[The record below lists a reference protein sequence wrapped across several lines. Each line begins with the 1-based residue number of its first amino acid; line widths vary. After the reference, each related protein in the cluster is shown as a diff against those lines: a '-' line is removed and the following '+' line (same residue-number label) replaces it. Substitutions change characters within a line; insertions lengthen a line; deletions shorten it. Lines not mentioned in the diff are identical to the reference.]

1 MATFK
6 LRDEGRKS
14 CSNVLQTAQPH
25 TGTAA
30 LQGVQP
36 YNGELHSPHMANTTI
51 TNDDFPPLPFQTS
64 QTRSSKNKKVAI
76 KKPHPKPTGHY
87 ATLDDLPDELT
98 LEIINYLPGIDM
110 QDFQLRTLLS
120 LSRSTRNLHRVVSDK
135 IYSTYDSYFC
145 EPYLFLRT
153 LISNP
158 RLGESVR
165 HAKFRYGA
173 DAHLERKRYS
183 PTARDK
189 KIIKEGTKSLNFP
202 DWKGWATRCNSA
214 DVELDIL
221 HTAVM
226 LHTPNL
232 MTLDVEDGV
241 ISAYSKAKWPE
252 LIKKATTGEH
262 FGQAHQFSAL
272 KSVRVDAQNMV
283 IHHLVPILRLPSLR
297 KLELRELSEIEL
309 DMRAP
314 AELKRVLPQGC
325 NNLEDLVLEDCSL
338 RCDAL
343 ETLISSA
350 RSLKSFRFDASQDS
364 VHLDG
369 SGVQFLNVLR
379 RQKNCLESLDIYHDP
394 WYKDDEDPLRHGGL
408 EQFPVLKDLKCPL
421 RMVIDVR
428 SGARATALEFLP
440 PALETL
446 CLSVRWDADEELFLS
461 VLERMA
467 SEYATTVPRLELLQ
481 LNIQVPAEDLEYDC
495 ERLVKAYST
504 TGVDLV
510 INLPSDSD
518 DDEWGGWLTVPSDS
532 DDSSDDSDE
541 VELYSNNDDSSESDS
556 EAGVN

>member
-1 MATFK
+1 MAII
-6 LRDEGRKS
+6 
-14 CSNVLQTAQPH
+14 N
-25 TGTAA
+25 
-30 LQGVQP
+30 
-36 YNGELHSPHMANTTI
+36 NI
-51 TNDDFPPLPFQTS
+51 DDNFPPLPS
-64 QTRSSKNKKVAI
+64 QKTKNRQPRNKKDASQ
-76 KKPHPKPTGHY
+76 KQQPKSAGQY
-87 ATLDDLPDELT
+87 ATLDDLPDELV
-98 LEIINYLPGIDM
+98 LEVLNYLPGIDM
-110 QDFQLRTLLS
+110 QDFQLHALLS
-120 LSRSTRNLHRVVSDK
+120 LSLSTRNLHRVVSDK

-165 HAKFRYGA
+165 HAKFRYGD

-189 KIIKEGTKSLNFP
+189 KIIKEGMKALDFP

-232 MTLDVEDGV
+232 MTLDVEDGL

-262 FGQAHQFSAL
+262 FGHAHRFSAL
-272 KSVRVDAQNMV
+272 RSVRVDAQNMV
-283 IHHLVPILRLPSLR
+283 IHHLVPILRLQSLQ

-314 AELKRVLPQGC
+314 AELRRVLPQGC
-325 NNLEDLVLEDCSL
+325 NNLEELVLEECSL
-338 RCDAL
+338 RYDAL
-343 ETLISSA
+343 ETLVGSA
-350 RSLKSFRFDASQDS
+350 RSLKSFRFDANQDS
-364 VHLDG
+364 VLLDG
-369 SGVQFLNVLR
+369 SGIMLQNALW
-379 RQKNCLESLDIYHDP
+379 RQRNCLESLDIYHDP
-394 WYKDDEDPLRHGGL
+394 WHKDDEDPLTHGGL

-421 RMVIDVR
+421 RMVVDVR
-428 SGARATALEFLP
+428 SGASATVLEFLP
-440 PALETL
+440 PVLETL
-446 CLSVRWDADEELFLS
+446 CLTVRWGADEELFLP

-467 SEYATTVPRLELLQ
+467 SEYATAVPRLKLLQ
-481 LNIQVPAEDLEYDC
+481 LNIQVPAEELDYDY

-504 TGVDLV
+504 TSVALIV
-510 INLPSDSD
+510 NLPSDSD
-518 DDEWGGWLTVPSDS
+518 DEEWGDWRTVSSDS

-541 VELYSNNDDSSESDS
+541 VELYSDSDSST
-556 EAGVN
+556 